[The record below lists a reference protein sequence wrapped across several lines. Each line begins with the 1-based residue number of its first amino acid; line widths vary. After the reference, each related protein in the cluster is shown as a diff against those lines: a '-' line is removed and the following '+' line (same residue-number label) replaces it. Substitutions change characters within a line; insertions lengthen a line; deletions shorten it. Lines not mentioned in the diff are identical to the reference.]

1 MLVAFALVGL
11 SSRAAGG
18 GAVVVSVPG
27 IAGAPDMVVTADVGS
42 SSAFRLGVEF
52 SGGSAAA
59 AASAALPSPSLDAAR
74 AMANA
79 TRVTGPDG
87 VGLRASFG
95 ELLVAADGR
104 FTLRDSGGR
113 LVARATGPPAL
124 APEATGHDGIT
135 MPVSGSKTGPGA
147 NGRRPCLVNGGWG
160 PPFHWD
166 QEDNFFAF
174 AVSEHAHDPDY
185 IHCYPVS
192 FDGVNGDFGAPA
204 SNQDTCTVITH
215 VVPYGWRAGGGGG
228 GGGGNY
234 SMELPHSPVGKDGHT
249 NCCAACNDE
258 PACAAWVQD
267 NSAAAKG
274 KANCHLFSCVD
285 QWIPPDLL
293 GEADHDYLAG
303 GYEGQCP
310 APHSP
315 TTPPVP
321 PPATQPTGGYIHQD
335 GWFGLGRRV
344 DWYLAPTPAGGFD
357 FTRALFDL
365 TGAPAVPP
373 LFGMAF
379 MATYWGYTSM
389 AQVESYMH
397 EFRRRRLPIDAFIMD
412 YDWFGPDPCPANG
425 TGSTTTS
432 SDGPDT
438 AAAAAAAAAD
448 DDDDATTAAA
458 LLGSPPLVTGSIWR
472 ALHSDRDAA
481 LQACATE
488 LGGRVAAF
496 ESGSAEPWWTSATT
510 GDQVCAGLGFSG
522 GCTKVVDWQCNVL
535 PCSGTSEASR
545 ASECGGP
552 VVPTPPPTPPAPIPQ
567 GGCNCGDF
575 GYRRGWWNNVSF
587 AQPDGTVARCAAPA
601 DVFAHFQSPPLSL
614 HFGAIRKPR
623 TYSNKALCEANGW
636 LLPNAS
642 DVGEGGDINFN
653 FSAPGM
659 ARWYVDGH
667 AHFIED
673 GMDFWW
679 NDEGETSWFTYLL
692 WNEAQAAMFGA
703 GKPNTRHFTINRAWQ
718 PGMQRFPAISWTGDG
733 QSCTHQELLRGMMN
747 GCPLTSCDLTSPD
760 AVTLV
765 RQYQSAV
772 FTPIMRVHEMQGTPR
787 FPWFWPDPNATA
799 PAVYEEVQAAF
810 RAAIGMR
817 YTFLPFLYSLAHA
830 AHLHGRPIGH
840 PASFAFPAAC
850 AADPAGKASR
860 ACAAARG
867 TYTVGGALIPS
878 DLGALV
884 HTNAKGLPR
893 ENASS
898 ATLPVDCRWFRWNTT
913 AAFAGGQTVRSSQLQ
928 LAEMAV
934 FVKAG
939 AILPLQA
946 NGSSIQFSAQAGGA
960 LELHVYAGADGSF
973 EMVED
978 DGISLDYRDAA
989 TAAAK
994 EGAMR
999 TTTWRWSDA
1008 TKTLTWSVGKGGA
1021 ALRSPNLYTAVLPLL
1036 FEEGAAGPQR
1046 AAQQPLAA
1054 SGGKIVFN

>member
-1 MLVAFALVGL
+1 MFALALVAHQQQ
-11 SSRAAGG
+11 AAGG

-52 SGGSAAA
+52 SGDNAAV

-79 TRVTGPDG
+79 TRVSGPDG
-87 VGLRASFG
+87 VGLLTSFG

-104 FTLRDSGGR
+104 FTLRDAGGH
-113 LVARATGPPAL
+113 LVARAIGPPAL
-124 APEATGHDGIT
+124 AAEATGHDGIT
-135 MPVSGSKTGPGA
+135 MPVSGSKSGPGA

-160 PPFHWD
+160 PNFHWD

-215 VVPYGWRAGGGGG
+215 VVPYGWGA

-234 SMELPHSPVGKDGHT
+234 SVELPHSPVKQDGHSS
-249 NCCAACNDE
+249 CCAACNDE

-285 QWIPPDLL
+285 QWVPLDLL
-293 GEADHDYLAG
+293 GEADHDFLAG

-335 GWFGLGRRV
+335 GWFGLGRHV

-389 AQVESYMH
+389 GQVESYMH
-397 EFRRRRLPIDAFIMD
+397 EFRRRRLPIDSFIMD

-425 TGSTTTS
+425 STTRS
-432 SDGPDT
+432 GDGPD
-438 AAAAAAAAAD
+438 AVDAGAD
-448 DDDDATTAAA
+448 A
-458 LLGSPPLVTGSIWR
+458 
-472 ALHSDRDAA
+472 
-481 LQACATE
+481 
-488 LGGRVAAF
+488 
-496 ESGSAEPWWTSATT
+496 
-510 GDQVCAGLGFSG
+510 
-522 GCTKVVDWQCNVL
+522 
-535 PCSGTSEASR
+535 
-545 ASECGGP
+545 
-552 VVPTPPPTPPAPIPQ
+552 PPAPPPQ

-587 AQPDGTVARCAAPA
+587 AQPDGTVARCDAPA
-601 DVFAHFQSPPLSL
+601 DVFAHFASPPLSL

-659 ARWYVDGH
+659 ARWYTDAH

-692 WNEAQAAMFGA
+692 WNEAQAAMFGT

-799 PAVYEEVQAAF
+799 PAVYEEVQDAF

-830 AHLHGRPIGH
+830 AHTHGRPIGH

-946 NGSSIQFSAQAGGA
+946 NGSSVQFSAQAGGA

-1008 TKTLTWSVGKGGA
+1008 TKTLTWAVGKGGA

-1036 FEEGAAGPQR
+1036 FEEGVAGPQR